1 MKNSKEE
8 IIKYMLNNNWNLRE
22 EEDDEYIF
30 YKKINKNNVE
40 WSTLEEADLA
50 LEIDKRNT
58 NSIKSD

>member
-8 IIKYMLNNNWNLRE
+8 IIKYMLKSNWNLRE
-22 EEDDEYIF
+22 EENDEYIF

-50 LEIDKRNT
+50 LEVDKRNT